1 MYVHAAS
8 IYVVTAVVAIV
19 VAAAVA
25 TAAADILAAV
35 SVRAIVTA
43 AQGNVHNRHGRGL
56 QSIAVGAAVVTDW
69 CNFALHLH

>member
-19 VAAAVA
+19 VAAAV
-25 TAAADILAAV
+25 
-35 SVRAIVTA
+35 SVRAIVPA
-43 AQGNVHNRHGRGL
+43 AQGDVHNRHGRGL

-69 CNFALHLH
+69 CNFALHLR